1 MTTGWPPYLL
11 QDDSRK
17 LSDWFAS
24 RVDARWTVRQV
35 CAEIER
41 KRMTTTPLPPAIEPV
56 AWFEYARKKP
66 TLKRL
71 VFDRTSRSQLR
82 VAGWVSEPLIKESDA
97 QQARAD
103 LEAEVQRLRDA
114 LARIESWSSHTSEF
128 AIDYGSNG
136 VRDYYRGIAST
147 ALKEQP

>member
-1 MTTGWPPYLL
+1 MT
-11 QDDSRK
+11 
-17 LSDWFAS
+17 AS
-24 RVDARWTVRQV
+24 
-35 CAEIER
+35 
-41 KRMTTTPLPPAIEPV
+41 PLAPAIEPV

-114 LARIESWSSHTSEF
+114 LDDIAYRCDVDSLRAAIERARAALES
-128 AIDYGSNG
+128 
-136 VRDYYRGIAST
+136 
-147 ALKEQP
+147 KP

>member
-1 MTTGWPPYLL
+1 
-11 QDDSRK
+11 
-17 LSDWFAS
+17 
-24 RVDARWTVRQV
+24 
-35 CAEIER
+35 
-41 KRMTTTPLPPAIEPV
+41 MTTTPLPPAIEPV

-103 LEAEVQRLRDA
+103 LEAENANLRLELQSARDINLAVVNRQQAEIEALRKKLAQARKDEADA
-114 LARIESWSSHTSEF
+114 LRAADAVYEAQERADDAYRAGSSG
-128 AIDYGSNG
+128 Y
-136 VRDYYRGIAST
+136 
-147 ALKEQP
+147 

>member
-1 MTTGWPPYLL
+1 MT
-11 QDDSRK
+11 
-17 LSDWFAS
+17 AS
-24 RVDARWTVRQV
+24 
-35 CAEIER
+35 
-41 KRMTTTPLPPAIEPV
+41 PLTPAIEPV

-103 LEAEVQRLRDA
+103 LRAENQRLREALETIYEAVGVYTLADA
-114 LARIESWSSHTSEF
+114 SDCA
-128 AIDYGSNG
+128 A
-136 VRDYYRGIAST
+136 A
-147 ALKEQP
+147 ALKDTK